1 MPSEPSGL
9 SSAKRPMLS
18 PVIFGKAVTESPGN
32 ATAWAAPVRIGEGRF
47 IRATLGSRQSLV
59 GLKSRELINVSLR
72 SLDSGSIRPRRG
84 FVASGG
90 PRSFR
95 GGLGG
100 GAGGEV
106 SFFDKYVFWPASSL
120 WCSPL
125 PLLSRM
131 VAHRAHGPSGG
142 RD

>member
-18 PVIFGKAVTESPGN
+18 PIIFRNEVTESPGN

-90 PRSFR
+90 
-95 GGLGG
+95 GG
-100 GAGGEV
+100 GGNGGSAGQPGGGGPCYIKKVLCRVVCLVV
-106 SFFDKYVFWPASSL
+106 SLFRLFVGWARWP
-120 WCSPL
+120 P
-125 PLLSRM
+125 R
-131 VAHRAHGPSGG
+131 R
-142 RD
+142 

>member
-9 SSAKRPMLS
+9 SSGKRRMLS
-18 PVIFGKAVTESPGN
+18 PIIFRNEGTEWPGN

-84 FVASGG
+84 VGAGG
-90 PRSFR
+90 GGRAVWGGGGR
-95 GGLGG
+95 GRVGG
-100 GAGGEV
+100 GA
-106 SFFDKYVFWPASSL
+106 
-120 WCSPL
+120 CSI
-125 PLLSRM
+125 SY
-131 VAHRAHGPSGG
+131 
-142 RD
+142 